1 MAQESAPS
9 MEQIDQQLHGVAT
22 RFRHIPHP
30 RIVERKNE
38 RPVRTT
44 DERVGFNGKFGLI
57 ITTIVG
63 TMWAAY
69 IFTVIALVSLPAAL
83 SSGNIIVIISW
94 IAQTFLQLVLLPIII
109 VGQNIQGRASD
120 KRAEQTYKDA
130 EAILHECLQLQE
142 HLLAQD
148 KILDDVIEHVK
159 ADHAAQR
166 KGPQTQAT

>member
-1 MAQESAPS
+1 
-9 MEQIDQQLHGVAT
+9 
-22 RFRHIPHP
+22 
-30 RIVERKNE
+30 
-38 RPVRTT
+38 VRTT
-44 DERVGFNGKFGLI
+44 DERVGINGKVGLI

-69 IFTVIALVSLPAAL
+69 IFTIIALVSLPAAL
-83 SSGNIIVIISW
+83 SSGNVIIIISW

-109 VGQNIQGRASD
+109 VGQNIQGKASD
-120 KRAEQTYKDA
+120 RRAEQTYKDA
-130 EAILHECLQLQE
+130 EAILHECIQLQE

-159 ADHAAQR
+159 AHHTAHQ

>member
-1 MAQESAPS
+1 MAQESVPS

-44 DERVGFNGKFGLI
+44 DERVGLNGKVGLI
-57 ITTIVG
+57 ITTVVG

-83 SSGNIIVIISW
+83 STGNIIIIISW

-109 VGQNIQGRASD
+109 VGQNIQGKASD

-159 ADHAAQR
+159 SHDNVHHA
-166 KGPQTQAT
+166 GPQTQAT

>member
-1 MAQESAPS
+1 MAQESVPS

-22 RFRHIPHP
+22 RFKHIPHP

-44 DERVGFNGKFGLI
+44 DERVGLNGKVGLI

-69 IFTVIALVSLPAAL
+69 IFTIIALVSLPAAL
-83 SSGNIIVIISW
+83 QSGNVIIIISW

-109 VGQNIQGRASD
+109 VGQNIQGKTSD

-130 EAILHECLQLQE
+130 EAILHECIQLQE

-159 ADHAAQR
+159 QHDAVHHT
-166 KGPQTQAT
+166 GPQTQAT